1 MPRSPS
7 LAHSFLWVSVASSV
21 AAAFCVKER
30 EVKFMHVQALRDDRN
45 SRTVRVFYSPEGE
58 RHPGGQ
64 ASRGSGLP
72 GVRPPATIVFLFHP
86 QGVCPGCVKC
96 ETGE

>member
-64 ASRGSGLP
+64 ASRYNCVFVPSAGGVP
-72 GVRPPATIVFLFHP
+72 GV
-86 QGVCPGCVKC
+86 C
-96 ETGE
+96 EV